1 MAEVTYKHV
10 VKPYQITLGIFA
22 VLVNCTLEKYE
33 TFTYFASF
41 YRTKAKSITVKR
53 EEERWR

>member
-33 TFTYFASF
+33 TFT
-41 YRTKAKSITVKR
+41 
-53 EEERWR
+53 